1 MATAEALSEGPRGGA
16 AADHDLDH
24 LLALTEARLDQSLP
38 RAHGGESVLIDAARS
53 ALMGRG
59 KRVRPI
65 MTMLACAHVGG
76 RAEDA
81 LDFGCAVEM
90 VHAASLALDDLPCMD
105 DAALRRGAP
114 TVHRAHGE
122 DAAVLASIALLN
134 QAHRL
139 ILQSGGLDAERR
151 LDLVETLTH
160 AVGFD
165 GLTQGQMRD
174 LRDPVEDRTEYGLRR
189 LNHLKT
195 AALFT
200 AGLRGGG
207 LIGGAG
213 PQEIQALS
221 LFGERIGFAFQLFDD
236 LLDATATAEVL
247 GKDVAQDRGKIT
259 FVDLWGEGRVR
270 SAIGQSLAW
279 GRDALGEN
287 CALSDYVWRL
297 FGDAGFAA

>member
-1 MATAEALSEGPRGGA
+1 MATVEALAESPREGTVTDSG
-16 AADHDLDH
+16 LDH
-24 LLALTEARLDQSLP
+24 LLALTQTRLEQSVPL
-38 RAHGGESVLIDAARS
+38 AHGGESVLIEAARS

-59 KRVRPI
+59 KRVRPF

-76 RAEDA
+76 RPEDA

-105 DAALRRGAP
+105 DATLRRGAP

-134 QAHRL
+134 QAHRV
-139 ILQSGGLDAERR
+139 ILQSADLDADCR
-151 LDLVETLTH
+151 LALIDTLTH

-174 LRDPVEDRTEYGLRR
+174 LRDPAEDRTEYGLRR

-200 AGLRGGG
+200 AGLKGGG
-207 LIGGAG
+207 LIGRGS
-213 PQEIQALS
+213 PQEIQALT

-236 LLDATATAEVL
+236 LLDATATAEAL

-270 SAIGQSLAW
+270 SAIGQSLVW

-287 CALSDYVWRL
+287 CALSDYVWSL